1 MGPPKVAIVG
11 ASAAGLIAAYN
22 LAKNGVP
29 VEVLEAQK
37 DFEPLERTLIVT
49 CAIESLIDFDFSET
63 ILNDIKNFR
72 LISKNRKVDIPLSKA
87 DLVIERRN
95 FLKLLYTKAQ
105 EEGVRIFLG
114 RRVRRVDRYENFVKV
129 TCEVDGNLEEI
140 VADYAIMANGVQG
153 LDFHRPCT
161 TVGISQARVDLPK
174 NTDKSTV
181 HVWFD
186 PSTTR
191 FFYWLIPESNESAVL
206 GVIGQSKKEAERLLI
221 TFMNKNGM
229 RPRMWQNSE
238 DVPLPT
244 LKKSRVSLGDGRI
257 LLAGDSAAQVKA
269 TTVGGLVT
277 GLKGGIS
284 ASYIIL
290 RRKDS
295 RDLLRSLEKELLI
308 HTIVRGILDMFN
320 ETDYDLLIKIINK
333 RLLSL
338 FERVTRDELSKM
350 SFKIFL
356 SQPKLFG
363 LLLRVFMR
371 KIFSQ
376 WRQKGKLSRGRDVLP
391 IDLV

>member
-49 CAIESLIDFDFSET
+49 CAIDSLIDFDFSET

-140 VADYAIMANGVQG
+140 VADYTIMANGVQG

-295 RDLLRSLEKELLI
+295 RNLLRSLEKELLI

-376 WRQKGKLSRGRDVLP
+376 WRQKGKLSCRRDVLP